1 MQKRD
6 FSPIEFL
13 SALGAGG
20 IAISNFALINYSLE
34 HGKGLITYAQTH
46 SLASGFLLKIYSL
59 LEVNMLV
66 FASIHIILTVV
77 LFKRLYDWLKASRH
91 KEIIDNTLANSAI
104 VAPFISVAMTMNVF
118 IAAIRYFVPWL
129 SANLQTLMLPALVV
143 WGLIW
148 AYLIYVEIILLKI
161 SIISSFDTTKLNF
174 GWLLQPFALAMV
186 TVTGAGIAAM
196 AKSAAIANV
205 AAFMVLLSGSMGLF
219 LIFIKLMV
227 VFKTYFSGSG
237 KPPKEFL
244 PSFLIVVP
252 ITTLYAITFF
262 RLGHFLDAHHGAH
275 LEIPVLVLMTA
286 AFAFETWY
294 LLFGFAMMKDF
305 LRKDFRREYH
315 ISQWG
320 LVCPL
325 VAYAVLGSFVYKL
338 FFAHVSFFSVIILN
352 IAVVSILFFSLLI
365 KQTKCY
371 KLKTRGLICN

>member
-1 MQKRD
+1 MKKRD
-6 FSPIEFL
+6 FSPVEFL

-20 IAISNFALINYSLE
+20 IAVSNFALINYSLE
-34 HGKGLITYAQTH
+34 HGKGLVTYAQTH
-46 SLASGFLLKIYSL
+46 SLASGFLLKIYSF

-91 KEIIDNTLANSAI
+91 KEIMNNTLANSAI
-104 VAPFISVAMTMNVF
+104 VAPFISAAMTMNVF

-129 SANLQTLMLPALVV
+129 STNLQTLMLPALVV
-143 WGLIW
+143 WGAIW
-148 AYLIYVEIILLKI
+148 AFLIYVEIKLLKI
-161 SIISSFDTTKLNF
+161 SIISSFDTSKLNF
-174 GWLLQPFALAMV
+174 GWLLQPFALGMV

-196 AKSAAIANV
+196 AKSAFIANT
-205 AAFMVLLSGSMGLF
+205 AAFMVLVSGSMGLF
-219 LIFIKLMV
+219 LFFIKLLT
-227 VFKTYFSGSG
+227 VFKTYFSGEG

-252 ITTLYAITFF
+252 ITTIYAIAFF
-262 RLGHFLDAHHGAH
+262 RLGHFLDSHHGAH
-275 LEIPVLVLMTA
+275 LETIVMLIMTA

-294 LLFGFAMMKDF
+294 LLFGFAMMKNF
-305 LRKDFRREYH
+305 LKEDFRREYH

-338 FFAHVSFFSVIILN
+338 FFAHVSLFSLLVFN
-352 IAVVSILFFSLLI
+352 IGVVSILFFFLLI

-371 KLKTRGLICN
+371 KLKTQGLICS